1 MTDSIWDTTFG
12 DALATVKNYGP
23 TAIIILMFIIGCSV
37 GINIHSKC
45 RAAQDSKLYNNL
57 RETLNY
63 GLTVGITSLATLSI
77 LRISKG
83 VNAKYIGLLFTFIGV
98 ITSGMT
104 LGMFYKCKDE
114 NYGDRKKALE
124 GVAWISFILPLLA
137 GVFLLTR

>member
-1 MTDSIWDTTFG
+1 MSDSILDYTVR
-12 DALATVKNYGP
+12 DALTGIKNYGP

-63 GLTVGITSLATLSI
+63 GLTVGISSLATLSI
-77 LRISKG
+77 LKISKD
-83 VNAKYIGLLFTFIGV
+83 VNAKYVGLLFTFIGV

-114 NYGDRKKALE
+114 NYNDRKKALE

-137 GVFLLTR
+137 GIFLLTR